1 MRKEEP
7 LPLAIPWMDLEGIM
21 LREMS
26 DRERQV
32 LQMLYG
38 LTFFFFGCAAR
49 HEKLP
54 ASRDQTSTPSTGSM
68 GSQPLDYQGSLMVS
82 FTCGIL
88 KIKAK
93 T

>member
-1 MRKEEP
+1 M
-7 LPLAIPWMDLEGIM
+7 LPFGTTWMDLEGII
-21 LREMS
+21 LNEMS

-38 LTFFFFGCAAR
+38 LTFLGGVGEWWCAAR
-49 HEKLP
+49 HEKLS
-54 ASRDQTSTPSTGSM
+54 ASREQTTTRCTGSM
-68 GSQPLDYQGSLMVS
+68 GSQPLDHQGILTVSL
-82 FTCGIL
+82 TCGIL